1 MTYPWFPDPKDL
13 PVGAIMLML
22 LYLFMRLFVCL
33 HFEDCDSF
41 QHFLLEVAPHL
52 SLRCCRLLQEV
63 VICVTLSPQSE
74 NTEFCI
80 HGRIGTSNLGVGNR
94 SVPPSHR
101 QLGTEVSCYVDIRD
115 KDPFRNTV
123 VPHVKISF
131 SSPVSSLLDEAG
143 WRSRTIICI
152 ASSYCPC
159 EDGTNRR
166 SVRIIKT
173 EPISWPANK
182 CQGR

>member
-1 MTYPWFPDPKDL
+1 M
-13 PVGAIMLML
+13 
-22 LYLFMRLFVCL
+22 
-33 HFEDCDSF
+33 
-41 QHFLLEVAPHL
+41 APHL
-52 SLRCCRLLQEV
+52 SFRCCRLLQEV

-80 HGRIGTSNLGVGNR
+80 HGRIGTPNLGVRNR
-94 SVPPSHR
+94 SVAQSHR
-101 QLGTEVSCYVDIRD
+101 QLRTEVLCYINIRD
-115 KDPFRNTV
+115 KDPSRNKV

-131 SSPVSSLLDEAG
+131 SIPVLSLLDEAG
-143 WRSRTIICI
+143 RRSQTIICI